1 MSVHETKLT
10 PLIHMKACRV
20 AWGFDTNIWESSLCL
35 CSRTPPRNDHGDS
48 YHLLL
53 FQHSSVSSSFQMGFI
68 EKMCDDPHLMVIL
81 KWWGSLKS
89 KKQNK
94 TKQTISGHVSM
105 CQLVRES
112 WPPSFTWKR
121 AGLHGDLTQT
131 FGNRPCAYAEELLQE
146 MTMGTLTIY
155 FLFQHSSV
163 SSSFLMGIM
172 EKMCDDPHLTVLLK
186 WWGPL
191 KSKKQNKT
199 NYLKARFHVSVSER
213 KLTPLIHIKACRVAW
228 GFDTNVWESS
238 LCLCSRTPPKN
249 DHGDTYH
256 LLLFQHSSVSS
267 SFQMGITE
275 KMCGEPHSNAIIW
288 TMGYVLQTHIATS
301 YPMLNFFAFQLYIV

>member
-1 MSVHETKLT
+1 MTGVLEIKKTKQNKTNYFRARFHVSVSERKLT

-35 CSRTPPRNDHGDS
+35 CWRTPPRNDHGDT

-53 FQHSSVSSSFQMGFI
+53 FQHSSVSSSFQMG
-68 EKMCDDPHLMVIL
+68 
-81 KWWGSLKS
+81 
-89 KKQNK
+89 
-94 TKQTISGHVSM
+94 
-105 CQLVRES
+105 
-112 WPPSFTWKR
+112 
-121 AGLHGDLTQT
+121 
-131 FGNRPCAYAEELLQE
+131 
-146 MTMGTLTIY
+146 
-155 FLFQHSSV
+155 
-163 SSSFLMGIM
+163 IM
-172 EKMCDDPHLTVLLK
+172 EKMCDDPHLKVLLK
-186 WWGPL
+186 WWRPL

-301 YPMLNFFAFQLYIV
+301 YPMLNYFAFQLYIV